1 MDQNVNEQDIRT
13 ELIRLERDLYD
24 PEKEGVIR
32 LPRVVCVGPSFI
44 ESKNFAV
51 LNKHVIF
58 PAESILHALDLC
70 YKMIKSLPV
79 ITKSWKPRPFGNMI
93 PHVWCILEYVMYDS
107 NENLD
112 LYVPVRDLLTKLN
125 SADAS

>member
-1 MDQNVNEQDIRT
+1 MLTNKIFVQS
-13 ELIRLERDLYD
+13 LLKM
-24 PEKEGVIR
+24 KEIYTIKKKKVLSGYQGG
-32 LPRVVCVGPSFI
+32 VGPSFI

-51 LNKHVIF
+51 LNEHVIF